1 MPYKVKLTK
10 TAQKV
15 FLKLAPKLRLG
26 LEKCLVQ
33 LEYDPKVHQNIKKL
47 RGYGSDY
54 RYKVGGWRI
63 IYEIDE
69 ANKLVK
75 VYEIRPRGDVYKH
88 GH

>member
-26 LEKCLVQ
+26 LEKCLQQ
-33 LEYDPKVHQNIKKL
+33 LEYDPKVHRNIKKL
-47 RGYGSDY
+47 KGFDNDY

-63 IYEIDE
+63 MYEIDE

-75 VYEIRPRGDVYKH
+75 VYEIGPRGDVYKH